1 MKRLGKIVL
10 LTLGFALLA
19 VIWTSVPGR
28 ATLATETDRNVQLQ
42 CTTFSNDV
50 CNTWVRVADNGTT
63 SAFSIPSG
71 RELRVTDIEWTSVA
85 APGLGALMVLIA
97 EPGGGEVIRA
107 VSSSV
112 NTSFENGTSGSIH
125 LNTPLE
131 FSAPPLVG
139 VAGVDNQLKIAYIQ
153 GTLGPA

>member
-10 LTLGFALLA
+10 LALGFALLA

-28 ATLATETDRNVQLQ
+28 TTLALEADSNVQLQ
-42 CTTFSNDV
+42 CATFSNDV
-50 CNTWVRVADNGTT
+50 CSTWVRVADNGTT

-71 RELRVTDIEWTSVA
+71 RELRVTDIEWNSVGS
-85 APGLGALMVLIA
+85 PGFGTLMVLIA

-107 VSSSV
+107 VSPSV
-112 NTSFENGTSGSIH
+112 NTSVANGTTGSIH
-125 LNTPLE
+125 LRTPLE
-131 FSAPPLVG
+131 FSAPPLVA
-139 VAGVDNQLKIAYIQ
+139 VAGADNQPKTAYIQ